1 LFVLWPVALK
11 TFSLIIDIVPNGFKY
26 VIDITYRIK
35 VVIITTFSNLYIM
48 VINDH
53 INQFMNTF
61 LSDSLNLMS
70 TLFFDIHSS
79 SLLA

>member
-1 LFVLWPVALK
+1 MFVLWPVALK